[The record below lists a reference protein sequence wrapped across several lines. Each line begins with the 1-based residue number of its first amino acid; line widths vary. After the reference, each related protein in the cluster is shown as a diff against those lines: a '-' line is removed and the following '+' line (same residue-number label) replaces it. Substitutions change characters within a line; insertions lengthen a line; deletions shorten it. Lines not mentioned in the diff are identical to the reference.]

1 MCKGHIRGNSCAIR
15 SRPFKIMLDNYITAS
30 TTRVRSDKN
39 VPKSKFDELKRSAEK
54 KLASDQSL
62 KARANLNGVVVE
74 FQGNSKH
81 QYDFWKLNWNEARAN
96 SSPDAKIIS
105 AFGVEDFEPSAFYC
119 PETHESLFFNTEYY
133 GQCKSWA
140 LGMAAAVLEK
150 TRNTHSIHG
159 ACVDVDGKGVI
170 IVAPTGTGKT
180 TQAFKLMEVPGG
192 RIVGDDWVYIDHGEG
207 QRLGYLVGRQPEK
220 ALYMRTESQLNKEWL
235 RKTFDESRCENV
247 VIDKSRC
254 EFTVGPTGCKLN
266 GGECVFDRGYQWCY
280 YAFGNSRALVPR
292 EKVFGPDKVADE
304 ARIRLLVLL
313 RRDETS
319 PAEVKLDADGA
330 TKILR
335 KGEYMIRPG
344 AGPKEMWGQMGYEA
358 WYNPY
363 LLHLDH
369 AKQEEFFRSM
379 ISKFKV
385 KCLLLN
391 TGVES
396 VESTH
401 KQIMYALEE
410 C

>member
-1 MCKGHIRGNSCAIR
+1 
-15 SRPFKIMLDNYITAS
+15 MLDNYVTAS
-30 TTRVRSDKN
+30 TTRVKSDKS
-39 VPKSKFDELKRSAEK
+39 VPKSKFDELKLRAEK
-54 KLASDQSL
+54 KLGSVQSL

-74 FQGNSKH
+74 FWGNSKH
-81 QYDFWKLNWNEARAN
+81 QYDFWKLNWNEAKTAAAT
-96 SSPDAKIIS
+96 DAQIIS
-105 AFGVEDFEPSAFYC
+105 AFDVDDFEPSAFYC

-140 LGMAAAVLEK
+140 LGMAAAVLEQK
-150 TRNTHSIHG
+150 KNTHSIHG

-180 TQAFKLMEVPGG
+180 TQAFKLMETPAG
-192 RIVGDDWVYIDHGEG
+192 RIVGDDWVYIDHNEG
-207 QRLGYLVGRQPEK
+207 QRLGHLVGRQPEK
-220 ALYMRTESQLNKEWL
+220 SLYMRTESQLNKDWL
-235 RKTFDESRCENV
+235 RKIFDESKCENV
-247 VIDKSRC
+247 VTSKSKC

-266 GGECVFDRGYQWCY
+266 NAKCVFNDGYQWCY

-292 EKVFGPDKVADE
+292 ERVFGPDKVTDE

-313 RRDETS
+313 RRDDTS
-319 PAEVKLDADGA
+319 PGEVKLDADDA
-330 TKILR
+330 IRVLR

-344 AGPKEMWGQMGYEA
+344 AGPKEMWGRMSYEP

-369 AKQEEFFRSM
+369 ARQEEFFRTM

-385 KCLLLN
+385 NCLLLN

-401 KQIMYALEE
+401 KQIMSALEE